1 MNDRER
7 AMAMERMIHAHGS
20 ELLRLCLLL
29 LGDRAS
35 AEDALQDTFVKAWR
49 GLDGFRGDANER
61 TWLTRIAVNTCR
73 DCLKSAWRRRV
84 TVDLDACA
92 PSGEAPGADAR
103 DDTVTR
109 AVFALPPKYKAVVLL
124 RYYMGMPA
132 KQIASV
138 LSLNEHTVTTRLL
151 RARQRLENEQRG
163 WYSDEE

>member
-73 DCLKSAWRRRV
+73 DCLKSAWRRHV

-132 KQIASV
+132 KQIANV
-138 LSLNEHTVTTRLL
+138 LSLNEHTVTTRLQ
-151 RARQRLENEQRG
+151 RARKRLENELRG
-163 WYSDEE
+163 WYYDEE

>member
-73 DCLKSAWRRRV
+73 DLRRSKWFAHIDRKAN
-84 TVDLDACA
+84 LDGLPEPAVA
-92 PSGEAPGADAR
+92 FEPP
-103 DDTVTR
+103 DDVVTR
-109 AVFALPPKYKAVVLL
+109 AILSLPDGQRQIITL
-124 RYYMGMPA
+124 RYYQGLTA
-132 KQIASV
+132 QEIAGVMKISRR
-138 LSLNEHTVTTRLL
+138 TVHY
-151 RARQRLENEQRG
+151 RLEKAECTLKHG
-163 WYSDEE
+163 LEEWYYDR

>member
-7 AMAMERMIHAHGS
+7 AMSMERMIHAHGS

-49 GLDGFRGDANER
+49 VLDGFRGDANER

-73 DCLKSAWRRRV
+73 DCLKSAWRQRV
-84 TVDLDACA
+84 TVDLD
-92 PSGEAPGADAR
+92 
-103 DDTVTR
+103 VR

-138 LSLNEHTVTTRLL
+138 LSLNEHTVTTRLQ
-151 RARQRLENEQRG
+151 RARKRLENELRG
-163 WYSDEE
+163 WYYDEE

>member
-7 AMAMERMIHAHGS
+7 AMSMERMIHAHGS

-73 DCLKSAWRRRV
+73 DCLKSAWRRRSSW
-84 TVDLDACA
+84 
-92 PSGEAPGADAR
+92 SGTFSR
-103 DDTVTR
+103 
-109 AVFALPPKYKAVVLL
+109 
-124 RYYMGMPA
+124 
-132 KQIASV
+132 S
-138 LSLNEHTVTTRLL
+138 
-151 RARQRLENEQRG
+151 
-163 WYSDEE
+163 